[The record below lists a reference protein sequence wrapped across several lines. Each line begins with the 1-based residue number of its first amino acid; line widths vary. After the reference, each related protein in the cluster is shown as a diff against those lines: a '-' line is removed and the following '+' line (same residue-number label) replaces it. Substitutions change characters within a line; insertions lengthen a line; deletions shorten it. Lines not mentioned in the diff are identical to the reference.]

1 MRIVSEK
8 MFYQWVDDLYTSWVQ
23 RDKKV
28 YKNLEYHTVDA
39 NTVYI
44 INKKTGKTA
53 FAHARPDDTP
63 DTRVGLAVAWARY
76 RNMEIPKIGR
86 LVDGEEDIFD
96 LKYWDRVVFDNK
108 EYIFKSR
115 DVGVA
120 FLCDV
125 SAHREVYIDLIEVFT
140 KGTNIYVLE

>member
-1 MRIVSEK
+1 MRVVSEK

-23 RDKKV
+23 RDKKI

-39 NTVYI
+39 KTVYI

-53 FAHARPDDTP
+53 YSHAHPNDVPSVTA
-63 DTRVGLAVAWARY
+63 GIAVAWARY
-76 RNMEIPKIGR
+76 RNMEIPKVGK
-86 LVDGEEDIFD
+86 LVTDESDIFD
-96 LKYWDRVVFDNK
+96 LKWRDRIVFDNK

-120 FLCDV
+120 FLWDV
-125 SAHREVYIDLIEVFT
+125 SNNREVYIDLIEVFT
-140 KGTNIYVLE
+140 EGTEIYILQ

>member
-1 MRIVSEK
+1 MRVVSER
-8 MFYQWVDDLYTSWVQ
+8 MFYQWVDDLYTSWVR

-28 YKNLEYHTVDA
+28 YKNLEHYTVDA

-53 FAHARPDDTP
+53 YAHAHPDDTP

-76 RNMEIPKIGR
+76 RKMEIPKIGR
-86 LVDGEEDIFD
+86 LVDGEDDIFD
-96 LKYWDRVVFDNK
+96 LKYLDRIVFDNK

-120 FLCDV
+120 FLWDV
-125 SAHREVYIDLIEVFT
+125 GEHKEVYIDLIEVFT
-140 KGTNIYVLE
+140 KGTEIYILQ

>member
-1 MRIVSEK
+1 MRVVSER

-23 RDKKV
+23 RDNKV

-53 FAHARPDDTP
+53 YAHAHPDDTP

-86 LVDGEEDIFD
+86 LVTDESDIFD
-96 LKYWDRVVFDNK
+96 LKWHDRVAFDDK

-115 DVGVA
+115 DVGAA
-120 FLCDV
+120 FLWDV
-125 SAHREVYIDLIEVFT
+125 GAHKEVYIDLIEVFT
-140 KGTNIYVLE
+140 DGTEIYILQ